1 MIGIARLTKRYED
14 GTKAL
19 DGVTLRLD
27 KRITTILGRNGAGKT
42 TLIRIMSTQLL
53 PSSGTVT
60 INGLDVVKDVGMVR
74 DIISSIPQ
82 EMKVMGI
89 ATPYD
94 HVEMYLNARGI
105 PPDEIG
111 ALAEKALKDLELWRV
126 RDKSTADLSGGM
138 RRKVFVAMALASK
151 AEVIFLDEPT
161 TGLDPISRDELWK
174 TLRELK
180 RERFIFLTTHY
191 LQEAEAL
198 ADKIGI
204 LEDGKLKAIGT
215 IDELR
220 AKVRYPYSIKVLSD
234 VRMEK
239 PEKGEIIKG
248 IDGHLQIVTTEA
260 EANRISRKLID
271 KRVRFS
277 MNPITLED
285 IFYFIVKKP
294 IEEENYGDEEEWW

>member
-161 TGLDPISRDELWK
+161 TGLDPISRIEVWSA
-174 TLRELK
+174 LK
-180 RERFIFLTTHY
+180 RLECDIVITTHY
-191 LQEAEAL
+191 MEEAKE
-198 ADKIGI
+198 
-204 LEDGKLKAIGT
+204 
-215 IDELR
+215 
-220 AKVRYPYSIKVLSD
+220 LSD
-234 VRMEK
+234 EV
-239 PEKGEIIKG
+239 
-248 IDGHLQIVTTEA
+248 V
-260 EANRISRKLID
+260 LID
-271 KRVRFS
+271 KGTVVAQGSVPGLLRRFDGKVRVDGPRGRYKVGGS
-277 MNPITLED
+277 RISYVSPGRARALVGRGYAIRPISLED
-285 IFYFIVKKP
+285 LFISGGGEG
-294 IEEENYGDEEEWW
+294 IED